1 MEGASQEGSPEVRDS
16 RSPVG
21 WWWWATV
28 VMSSLATRIQPCL
41 RSLLVA
47 VGGVG
52 LSRVSW
58 NSLDVISGIQPLLP
72 PSVPL
77 RPQQT

>member
-1 MEGASQEGSPEVRDS
+1 MQGASQEGSPEVRDS
-16 RSPVG
+16 RW

-28 VMSSLATRIQPCL
+28 MMSSLVTRIQQCL
-41 RSLLVA
+41 GSLLVA

-52 LSRVSW
+52 FSRVSW

-72 PSVPL
+72 PSLPL